1 LFKNTNRVYRRVKNI
16 AEEYVKNLLTQNEA
30 GYPKKVLIKIGLQ
43 SVLAT
48 LRAHPN
54 RCDIIFND
62 NSPIISDEYHETII
76 TMTQTFAKDLLNQT
90 VEQTMAT
97 LESKSDIET
106 EEEEDTEETE
116 VTTNEPDIKDVQDA
130 AASTEATK
138 EEETNGMK
146 N

>member
-1 LFKNTNRVYRRVKNI
+1 MTV
-16 AEEYVKNLLTQNEA
+16 NEA
-30 GYPKKVLIKIGLQ
+30 NYPKKSLITIALQAVLG
-43 SVLAT
+43 T
-48 LRAHPN
+48 LREQPN
-54 RCDIIFND
+54 RYNITFND
-62 NSPIISDEYHETII
+62 NSPIISDEYQETLVA
-76 TMTQTFAKDLLNQT
+76 MTQTFAKDLLNQT

-138 EEETNGMK
+138 EEETNGMQ